1 MRCSSFEP
9 LLDAYLEGMLS
20 ARRSR
25 AVAHHLRRCTAC
37 ESLLHE
43 LRVVNALLTTAS
55 APGSVGSE
63 FTKAIVSQARQNAP
77 HAVKR
82 FPLWVPLLG
91 YLAAAWALL
100 GFAASRANEFSGFF
114 KGLAAQSARSLL
126 AVDAA
131 LRVISP
137 ASSLLAAA
145 VSGVLLLDVVLF
157 CAIFYGYRR
166 LRPVLAVYLARS
178 PRS

>member
-20 ARRSR
+20 PRRSR
-25 AVAHHLRRCTAC
+25 AVAHHLGRCTAC

-43 LRVVNALLTTAS
+43 LRVVDALLTTAS
-55 APGSVGSE
+55 APGGVGSE
-63 FTKAIVSQARQNAP
+63 FTSSILSQARQTAP
-77 HAVKR
+77 HVVKR

-91 YLAAAWALL
+91 YLAVAWALL
-100 GFAASRANEFSGFF
+100 GFAASRAKEFGGFF
-114 KGLAAQSARSLL
+114 EGLAAQAARSLL

-131 LRVISP
+131 VRVISP
-137 ASSLLAAA
+137 AGSLLAAA
-145 VSGVLLLDVVLF
+145 VSGVLLLDAILF

-166 LRPVLAVYLARS
+166 LRPMLAVYLARS

>member
-9 LLDAYLEGMLS
+9 MLDAYLEGMLS

-43 LRVVNALLTTAS
+43 LRVVDALLTTAS
-55 APGSVGSE
+55 APGSMGSE
-63 FTKAIVSQARQNAP
+63 FTNSIVSQARKTAP

-91 YLAAAWALL
+91 YLAVAWALL
-100 GFAASRANEFSGFF
+100 GFAASRANDFRGFF
-114 KGLAAQSARSLL
+114 EGLAAQTARGLL
-126 AVDAA
+126 AIDAA
-131 LRVISP
+131 VRVISP

-145 VSGVLLLDVVLF
+145 VSGVLLLDAVLF

>member
-9 LLDAYLEGMLS
+9 LLDAYLEEMLS
-20 ARRSR
+20 TRRSR

-43 LRVVNALLTTAS
+43 LRVVDALLATAS
-55 APGSVGSE
+55 TPGSVGSE
-63 FTKAIVSQARQNAP
+63 FTKAIVSQARQTAP
-77 HAVKR
+77 HTVKR

-91 YLAAAWALL
+91 YLAIAWALL
-100 GFAASRANEFSGFF
+100 GFAASRAHEFSGFF
-114 KGLAAQSARSLL
+114 AALAAESARSLL

-131 LRVISP
+131 VRVISP
-137 ASSLLAAA
+137 ATSVLAAA

-166 LRPVLAVYLARS
+166 LRPMLAVYLARG
-178 PRS
+178 PRP

>member
-1 MRCSSFEP
+1 M
-9 LLDAYLEGMLS
+9 LDAYLEGMLS

-25 AVAHHLRRCTAC
+25 AVSHHLRRCTAC

-43 LRVVNALLTTAS
+43 LRVVNALLATAS
-55 APGSVGSE
+55 APGSMGSE
-63 FTKAIVSQARQNAP
+63 FTNAIVSQARKTAP

-91 YLAAAWALL
+91 YLAVAWALL
-100 GFAASRANEFSGFF
+100 GFAASRANEFKGFF
-114 KGLAAQSARSLL
+114 EGLAAQTERSLL
-126 AVDAA
+126 AVNAA
-131 LRVISP
+131 VRVISP

>member
-9 LLDAYLEGMLS
+9 LLDAYLEGILS
-20 ARRSR
+20 GRRSR

-43 LRVVNALLTTAS
+43 LRVVDALLTTAS
-55 APGSVGSE
+55 TPGSVGSE
-63 FTKAIVSQARQNAP
+63 FTNAIVSQARQTAP
-77 HAVKR
+77 HAIKR

-91 YLAAAWALL
+91 YLAVAWALF
-100 GFAASRANEFSGFF
+100 GFAASRAGEFSGFF
-114 KGLAAQSARSLL
+114 EGLAAQTACSLL
-126 AVDAA
+126 AIDAA
-131 LRVISP
+131 VRVISP

-145 VSGVLLLDVVLF
+145 VSGALLLDAVLF

-166 LRPVLAVYLARS
+166 LRPMLAVYLARS